1 MNGGVENVGR
11 RLFALSG
18 PAARPLALIGWLLLI
33 LWCLWWADNLVH
45 GSMRFAEHSWI
56 RIPAFG
62 VDFTFHVDKPT
73 RIWMA
78 GGDPYADKERMFSFP
93 PIVTRLFMWVRLT
106 TPEISLRIWII
117 LAAAFAAIGAI
128 AAAQWRPKLGLTPIN
143 PALAASVILFST
155 PVLFELERGN
165 YDLIVVP
172 FIVGAAFAM
181 RSRSERGDAIAG
193 FCLAIAVWAKLYPGL
208 LIFAVLALRRWRLA
222 VWLVAWCALIGLAD
236 IPELLRFNVNNKL
249 HIETAF
255 GLSRMVSELHPW
267 NHPLSADWTKLW
279 AGTPLALI
287 PSPVGAA
294 LFVAS
299 IFLWVSWHVFCCRQ
313 SENLA
318 LPYMFWVVAAGT
330 FWPPVSNDYNL
341 TPLPLALLAA
351 WSARDRW
358 PVQLVLVALLLWWQP
373 LSLPIPGGPM
383 MFLKM
388 AGLIAAGAVVI
399 RRAAEQS
406 VSPAPPEKLT
416 GA

>member
-143 PALAASVILFST
+143 PALAASGIRDAQ
-155 PVLFELERGN
+155 PIRER
-165 YDLIVVP
+165 
-172 FIVGAAFAM
+172 
-181 RSRSERGDAIAG
+181 
-193 FCLAIAVWAKLYPGL
+193 
-208 LIFAVLALRRWRLA
+208 
-222 VWLVAWCALIGLAD
+222 
-236 IPELLRFNVNNKL
+236 
-249 HIETAF
+249 
-255 GLSRMVSELHPW
+255 
-267 NHPLSADWTKLW
+267 
-279 AGTPLALI
+279 
-287 PSPVGAA
+287 
-294 LFVAS
+294 
-299 IFLWVSWHVFCCRQ
+299 
-313 SENLA
+313 
-318 LPYMFWVVAAGT
+318 
-330 FWPPVSNDYNL
+330 
-341 TPLPLALLAA
+341 
-351 WSARDRW
+351 
-358 PVQLVLVALLLWWQP
+358 
-373 LSLPIPGGPM
+373 
-383 MFLKM
+383 
-388 AGLIAAGAVVI
+388 
-399 RRAAEQS
+399 
-406 VSPAPPEKLT
+406 
-416 GA
+416 